1 MKRLNQVK
9 SMGKLLNLTKTR
21 WQRLGSSITSL
32 CVALGVTGLAG
43 APAMAVLESI
53 TGYGRY
59 WNFDVDNNYNKVSS
73 GYLNEV
79 TRYKA
84 EGGPCYGRTQTRNS
98 CNFDS
103 RTIATINGKRTEF
116 LTAYGKYWKWEIVN
130 SNTYTLLASG
140 NLNDVTRYANGPCK
154 DKPSGTCTFES
165 LAIVTLGSRQ
175 IESVTAYGKYWNWDA
190 NTGELLP
197 NGGDSLSNVT
207 RYKDGP
213 CHPTLTKGYPCKFDS
228 REFFSIPGGYYESIT
243 AYGRYWNFDS
253 TKNYQPIEGNA
264 GGELTKVTRYGGNPC
279 NGQAEGKC
287 TFGTRAF
294 Y

>member
-1 MKRLNQVK
+1 
-9 SMGKLLNLTKTR
+9 
-21 WQRLGSSITSL
+21 
-32 CVALGVTGLAG
+32 
-43 APAMAVLESI
+43 MAVLESI

-84 EGGPCYGRTQTRNS
+84 EGGPCYNKTQTPNS

-103 RTIATINGKRTEF
+103 RTIATINGKRIEF
-116 LTAYGKYWKWEIVN
+116 VTAYGRYWKWEIVN
-130 SNTYTLLASG
+130 SNTYTLLSNG
-140 NLNDVTRYANGPCK
+140 ILNGVNGVPRYNNGPCQGK
-154 DKPSGTCTFES
+154 TPGSCTFDS
-165 LAIVTLGSRQ
+165 LAIVTLGGRQ

-197 NGGDSLSNVT
+197 NGGELLYSVQ

-213 CHPTLTKGYPCKFDS
+213 CQPTLTKGLPCKFDS
-228 REFFSIPGGYYESIT
+228 REFFSVNGGVLESVT

-253 TKNYQPIEGNA
+253 RNNYNPVEGNA
-264 GGELTKVTRYGGNPC
+264 GGELTKVDHYGYSAC
-279 NGQAEGKC
+279 NGQAEGTC

-294 Y
+294 LY